1 MKIGNRVKVRTMEF
15 FKDSESGKPIKRPKK
30 LLGKEGEII
39 DINLGIFKVEF
50 ESGEVE
56 YFDGREI
63 DICERLKSVRAD
75 FAFVTWQKDG
85 RSVYDTKE
93 GEQFFAG
100 DFHRGTRFKGTIE
113 LDSEEIARIQEAEEK
128 GIKPSFDLFIVEG
141 DRRKRR
147 R

>member
-1 MKIGNRVKVRTMEF
+1 MKVGNKVKIRNTDF
-15 FKDSESGKPIKRPKK
+15 FKDSESGKPIKRSKK
-30 LLGKEGEII
+30 LIGTEGEII

-50 ESGEVE
+50 DDGEIE

-63 DICERLKSVRAD
+63 DICERLKSIRAD

-85 RSVYDTKE
+85 KSVYDTKE
-93 GEQFFAG
+93 GESFFVG

-113 LDSEEIARIQEAEEK
+113 LDNEELKRVEEAEEK
-128 GIKPSFDLFIVEG
+128 GIKPSFDLFVMEG

>member
-1 MKIGNRVKVRTMEF
+1 MRVGNKVKIRNLDF
-15 FKDSESGKPIKRPKK
+15 FKDSETGKPIKRAKK
-30 LLGKEGEII
+30 LVGKEGEII

-50 ESGEVE
+50 EGGDIE

-63 DICERLKSVRAD
+63 DLCERLKSVRAD

-85 RSVYDTKE
+85 RSVYDTKD
-93 GEQFFAG
+93 GEQFFRG

-113 LDSEEIARIQEAEEK
+113 LDNEEIKRIQEAEEK
-128 GIKPSFDLFIVEG
+128 GIKPSFDLFIIEG